1 MKYRV
6 CKSFEVESGHML
18 LKHPGRCRYP
28 HGHTRRIDIVLSSAQ
43 LDANDMVCDFAA
55 IKHAVGAYIDQF
67 DHSMAMNGA
76 DPLLGVLSACRPDA
90 AVGSGGA
97 GVTGAGVTGAGVA
110 GAGGTGDAAA
120 AAAHPALGR
129 VVVFEGQDPT
139 TEVMAK
145 AIYEFVAARLAS
157 REAIVAPSGAV
168 YRFPVGV
175 EVERV
180 RVTETTTSWAEYGVS

>member
-28 HGHTRRIDIVLSSAQ
+28 HGHTRRIDIVLSSTQ

-67 DHSMAMNGA
+67 DHSMAMNA
-76 DPLLGVLSACRPDA
+76 SDPLLGVLAACRPDA
-90 AVGSGGA
+90 VAGSGGA
-97 GVTGAGVTGAGVA
+97 GVGGAGVA
-110 GAGGTGDAAA
+110 GAGVERAAGA
-120 AAAHPALGR
+120 GNAPPAQHPALGR
-129 VVVFEGQDPT
+129 VVVFQGQDPT

-157 REAIVAPSGAV
+157 GEAIVAPSGAV
-168 YRFPVGV
+168 YRFPAGV
-175 EVERV
+175 EVESV
-180 RVTETTTSWAEYGVS
+180 RVTETSSSWAEYGVS